1 MDIKAN
7 QEYLEGEDPEYDIN
21 DLNKIEI
28 KKEDSNYQTSAFMP
42 QSQIQRGKLQELES
56 KYETIIKNY
65 EDKFKPKKEENFNED
80 FDKKFNAKKQKG
92 NLLNIYNE
100 LKSEVELIE
109 KDLKSYNENKEQYK
123 SIAPIEATLEEL
135 NKLKYII
142 SYIESS
148 KNFDKLKKINDIE
161 NHFNLKFTEN
171 NYNILNKKLYKNLDE
186 QLNKRLNE
194 LKKLKQENPVNYN
207 NMKYELFLSP
217 DNEKMQQLKE
227 LDEIISKINK
237 VEEKLGK
244 WNFNNKKNTISY
256 NIDLIK
262 RNYIFIDKVSKNEF
276 LKKFDKINMKLD
288 DIKDN
293 YKDVYNK
300 IDEKKLNDLLSEG
313 INAKEAEQII
323 KNTIYKME
331 LLKDEHEKSIYINQ
345 KLKELINKN
354 EEIKGQ
360 IEEDT
365 QMLEQ
370 LKENIESNVT
380 IMKKN
385 IDFLKQKI

>member
-207 NMKYELFLSP
+207 NMEYELFLSP

-331 LLKDEHEKSIYINQ
+331 LLKDEHEKSIFINQ

-380 IMKKN
+380 TMKKN

>member
-1 MDIKAN
+1 M
-7 QEYLEGEDPEYDIN
+7 
-21 DLNKIEI
+21 
-28 KKEDSNYQTSAFMP
+28 
-42 QSQIQRGKLQELES
+42 
-56 KYETIIKNY
+56 
-65 EDKFKPKKEENFNED
+65 
-80 FDKKFNAKKQKG
+80 
-92 NLLNIYNE
+92 
-100 LKSEVELIE
+100 
-109 KDLKSYNENKEQYK
+109 KSYNENKEQYK

-207 NMKYELFLSP
+207 NMEYELFLSP
-217 DNEKMQQLKE
+217 DNEKMQ
-227 LDEIISKINK
+227 
-237 VEEKLGK
+237 
-244 WNFNNKKNTISY
+244 
-256 NIDLIK
+256 
-262 RNYIFIDKVSKNEF
+262 FIDKVSKNEF

-331 LLKDEHEKSIYINQ
+331 LLKDEHEKSIFINQ

-380 IMKKN
+380 TMKKN

>member
-109 KDLKSYNENKEQYK
+109 KDLKSFNENKEQYK

-207 NMKYELFLSP
+207 NMEYELFLSP

-331 LLKDEHEKSIYINQ
+331 LLKDEHEKSIFINQ

-380 IMKKN
+380 TMKKN

>member
-207 NMKYELFLSP
+207 NMEYELFLSP

-237 VEEKLGK
+237 VEEKFGK

-331 LLKDEHEKSIYINQ
+331 LLKDEHEKSIFINQ

-380 IMKKN
+380 TMKKN

>member
-194 LKKLKQENPVNYN
+194 LKKLKQENPVNYK
-207 NMKYELFLSP
+207 NMEYELFLSP

-331 LLKDEHEKSIYINQ
+331 LLKDEHEKSIFINQ

-380 IMKKN
+380 TMKKN

>member
-207 NMKYELFLSP
+207 NMEYELFLSP

-244 WNFNNKKNTISY
+244 WNFNNKKNTISF

-331 LLKDEHEKSIYINQ
+331 LLKDEHEKSIFINQ

-380 IMKKN
+380 TMKKN

>member
-207 NMKYELFLSP
+207 NMEYELFLSP

-331 LLKDEHEKSIYINQ
+331 LLKDEHEKSIFINQ
-345 KLKELINKN
+345 KLRELINKN

-380 IMKKN
+380 TMKKN

>member
-142 SYIESS
+142 SFIESS

-207 NMKYELFLSP
+207 NMEYELFLSP

-331 LLKDEHEKSIYINQ
+331 LLKDEHEKSIFINQ

-380 IMKKN
+380 TMKKN

>member
-194 LKKLKQENPVNYN
+194 LKKLKQESPVNYK
-207 NMKYELFLSP
+207 NMEYELFLSP
-217 DNEKMQQLKE
+217 NNEKMQQLKE

-331 LLKDEHEKSIYINQ
+331 LLKDEHEKSIFINQ